1 MSYRDR
7 GQNRKIFIVVAYDI
21 TDDRR
26 RARLHKR
33 LKSFGTPV
41 QYSVFEC
48 ILSPKNLE
56 KMKKMVR
63 REIKED
69 EDLVRYYLLCEACRR
84 RILAINGT
92 VTQEERTMVV

>member
-1 MSYRDR
+1 MSHRNLGR
-7 GQNRKIFIVVAYDI
+7 NQKVFIVVAYDI

-26 RARLHKR
+26 RARLHKS
-33 LKSFGTPV
+33 LKSFGNSV
-41 QYSVFEC
+41 QYSIFEC
-48 ILSPKNLE
+48 ILTPENVE
-56 KMKKMVR
+56 RMKKVVK

-69 EDLVRYYLLCEACRR
+69 EDLVRYYLLCEACQR